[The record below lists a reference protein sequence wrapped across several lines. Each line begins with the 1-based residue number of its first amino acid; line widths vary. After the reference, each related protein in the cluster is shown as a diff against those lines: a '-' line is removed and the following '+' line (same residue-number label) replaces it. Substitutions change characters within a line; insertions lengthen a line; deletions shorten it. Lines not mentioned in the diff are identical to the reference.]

1 MSNTEPTC
9 KKQDKD
15 NYHAVIAFFLH
26 IQNKCLRTVIN
37 ENNTILNLKYSTDVK
52 EDTFIFD

>member
-1 MSNTEPTC
+1 MQ
-9 KKQDKD
+9 KHDKD
-15 NYHAVIAFFLH
+15 NYHAVVAFFFN

-37 ENNTILNLKYSTDVK
+37 ENNKILNLKYSTDVK